1 MVARSH
7 VKWCADRPGVDSVE
21 VDDSCIQADQRASP
35 VHKGCRSPGS
45 VTSQPTK
52 CGWERENLYKSKSG
66 CFQTILD
73 SKGAYAIK

>member
-45 VTSQPTK
+45 VTSQLTK
-52 CGWERENLYKSKSG
+52 FGWERERRNTECRARKVD
-66 CFQTILD
+66 LD
-73 SKGAYAIK
+73 GF